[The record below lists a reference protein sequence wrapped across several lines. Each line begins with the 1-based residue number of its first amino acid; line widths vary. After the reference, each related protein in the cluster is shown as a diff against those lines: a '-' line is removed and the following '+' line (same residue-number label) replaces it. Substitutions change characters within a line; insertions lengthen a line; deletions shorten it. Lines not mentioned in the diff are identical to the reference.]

1 MLEDRAIR
9 TRVNQLAHR
18 IGQRAA
24 QTARQRIAAH
34 LEALRHAGA
43 GREALAAFLVRC
55 EQLDDFADLLD
66 LK

>member
-24 QTARQRIAAH
+24 QEAREQLAAR

-43 GREALAAFLVRC
+43 DRGVGA
-55 EQLDDFADLLD
+55 
-66 LK
+66 